1 MSTVSHHSH
10 NPHGARPNGHAGHGA
25 HPNAV
30 AHGSEERVDLLLIDD
45 DPSDVFL
52 VERMLDDSGLEIS
65 LSVADGL
72 PAARRLLTRRTQC
85 IIVDLS
91 APEGRDPIEELRE
104 VLSIA
109 RNAAV
114 VVLTGLDDVRPATR
128 LGVRAVAAGAA
139 DYLVKQEV
147 DGPLLARAIRYAIE
161 RKRAEETERR
171 LVEARIMGR
180 ENARLE
186 RGLLPVPLIDDP
198 GLRHHTR
205 YRPGRRRALLG
216 GDFYDTVQT
225 EGGAVHLMIGDVCGH
240 GPDEAAL
247 GVQLRMAWRTLVLA
261 GHTGEQLLGTLDTVL
276 GHERRSEEIFTT
288 LCMITIAPS
297 LRTARMHLAGHPAPL
312 LFRHNGA
319 ESEVVAL
326 PEYAHGPALGLV
338 PSAEWPTT
346 EIDLGESWSLMLYT
360 DGLIEGRVGDGATRL
375 GTDGL
380 VELARKARGAGAAG
394 RGLIDS
400 LVTEVED
407 LNGDALTDDLAVLL
421 LSRDDPA
428 HSPAE

>member
-1 MSTVSHHSH
+1 MSTTSHRSH
-10 NPHGARPNGHAGHGA
+10 
-25 HPNAV
+25 AV
-30 AHGSEERVDLLLIDD
+30 ALGGEDRIDLLLIGD
-45 DPSDVFL
+45 DPADVFL
-52 VERMLDDSGLEIS
+52 VEKMLGDSGLEIRMT
-65 LSVADGL
+65 VAESL
-72 PAARRLLTRRTQC
+72 PAARRSVTRRTQC

-91 APEGRDPIEELRE
+91 APDDHDPIERLRE
-104 VLSIA
+104 VLDIS

-114 VVLTGLDDVRPATR
+114 IVLTGFEDTR
-128 LGVRAVAAGAA
+128 LGVRAVAAGAE

-171 LVEARIMGR
+171 LVEARILGR

-186 RGLLPVPLIDDP
+186 RGLLPVPLIDERAV
-198 GLRHHTR
+198 RHYAR

-225 EGGAVHLMIGDVCGH
+225 GDGTVHVMIGDVCGH

-312 LFRHNGA
+312 LFREHGA
-319 ESEVVAL
+319 DGGTEVTAL

-338 PSAEWPTT
+338 PGAEWPTT
-346 EIDLGESWSLMLYT
+346 EIDLGPSWSLMLYT
-360 DGLIEGRVGDGATRL
+360 DGLIEGRIGAGPARL

-380 VELARKARGAGAAG
+380 VDLARKARGRGAAG
-394 RGLIDS
+394 RGLIDA
-400 LVTEVED
+400 LVGEVED
-407 LNGDALTDDLAVLL
+407 LNGDALTDDLAVVL
-421 LSRDDPA
+421 LSRDGA
-428 HSPAE
+428 ATEKYYRS